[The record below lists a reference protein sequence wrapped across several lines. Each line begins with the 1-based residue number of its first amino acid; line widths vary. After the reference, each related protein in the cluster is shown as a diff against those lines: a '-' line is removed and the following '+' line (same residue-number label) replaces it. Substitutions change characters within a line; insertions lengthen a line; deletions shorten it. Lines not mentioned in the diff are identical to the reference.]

1 MECGFTDLKYSLPA
15 LYSFSPSPPPMLE
28 ICDSYSL
35 FILLLIHVQMTEFD
49 NLVLQSDTLIIIS
62 VIKTFIKYI
71 FTETNALPY
80 NFNLN

>member
-1 MECGFTDLKYSLPA
+1 
-15 LYSFSPSPPPMLE
+15 
-28 ICDSYSL
+28 
-35 FILLLIHVQMTEFD
+35 MTEFD